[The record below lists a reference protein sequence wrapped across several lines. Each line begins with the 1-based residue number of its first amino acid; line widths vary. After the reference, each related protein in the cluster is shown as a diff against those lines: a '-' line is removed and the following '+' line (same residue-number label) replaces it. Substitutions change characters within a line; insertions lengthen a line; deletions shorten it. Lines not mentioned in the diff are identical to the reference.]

1 MERASEREGGL
12 AAAFRADRPLLLA
25 LCYRLT
31 GTAADAEEIVQE
43 SFARALARPP
53 ADTAR
58 PWRPWLVRVAVR
70 LCLDALRR
78 RRRRRY
84 AGPWLPGPVA
94 GDEALAP
101 ACAETPERALALRE
115 SAGIGFLLALEVL
128 RPAARAAF
136 LLCDA
141 FGYSAREAAEAI
153 GTSEGNARVLLHRA
167 RRALAARAP
176 RAPGP
181 ELAERTRRSLEEL
194 LRCLA
199 AQDVAGVERLL
210 AADVQLATDGGGD
223 FAALPAA
230 LAGRAA
236 VARLL
241 LRVARRRAPGSRI
254 AIALAD
260 GEPPAAIE
268 YARTVGRQAPRV
280 LLRCE
285 LDAQGAIAELH
296 WIAATRKLQ
305 GVRALFPA
313 PTPEGE
319 PEPGT

>member
-43 SFARALARPP
+43 SFARALERPP
-53 ADTAR
+53 ADTDR

-78 RRRRRY
+78 RRRRRQ
-84 AGPWLPGPVA
+84 AGPWLPGLVA
-94 GDEALAP
+94 DGDAAWP
-101 ACAETPERALALRE
+101 ASAETPEQRYGLRE
-115 SAGIGFLLALEVL
+115 SASVAFLLALETL
-128 RPAARAAF
+128 RPAPRAA
-136 LLCDA
+136 LILCDA

-167 RRALAARAP
+167 RRALASCDRTRGDP
-176 RAPGP
+176 TP

-210 AADVQLATDGGGD
+210 AADVRALTDGGGE
-223 FAALPAA
+223 FAALPAP
-230 LAGRAA
+230 LVGRER

-241 LRVARRRAPGSRI
+241 LRVARRRAPGARI
-254 AIALAD
+254 AIGLAN
-260 GEPPAAIE
+260 GLPAAAIE
-268 YARTVGRQAPRV
+268 YARSIGRQAPRA

-285 LDAQGAIAELH
+285 LDATGAIAELH
-296 WIAATRKLQ
+296 WVAASRKLA
-305 GVRALFPA
+305 GVRVLFPTPLPA
-313 PTPEGE
+313 PHP
-319 PEPGT
+319 